1 MKKFKIILLFF
12 GLMIIAPNVYA
23 EELKTGTYKIHY
35 GKDDNKLL
43 VEKDGNIELGDKDS
57 TGITTWDIFSD
68 GDNFYI
74 KSSDDNSTIL
84 GSTGSASNGTN
95 IKTSNTNNSKYQKWQ
110 FVYADSKYYYIR
122 SSLGNYNI
130 DVIGGHNEVGSNI
143 RLWSANGT
151 VAQKWRLERI
161 DENNNALEDG
171 TYMIKASNNH
181 ENVIDLSGGKTNNS
195 TNVQVYKSNYTWA
208 QLWNIKYEDGYYTI
222 NTYLADNKV
231 LDISGGVFKKGS
243 NVQLYQSNKTNAQK
257 WILEKNSDDTYSF
270 SSYDGLWK
278 IDISSGS
285 KSSGANLQIYQTNG
299 TAAQKFIFEK
309 VDMSYLKDG
318 YYTISSLLGT
328 DMVVGI
334 DNAKA
339 VNNKNVSLTKNNES
353 RYTKWYIKRLDKD
366 TYTIANAQNRDKVLD
381 VQSGKTTDGSN
392 VQLYQS
398 NKTAAQKWTI
408 RRNSDNTYRIIGVGS
423 SKSLDV
429 KGGSSNEGTNIHIYS
444 FNDTNAQKFNITP
457 VEQNM
462 YESPAAGKY
471 VINSKLYQNKAVD
484 IKAASKDNN
493 TNVQLWSSNNTKAQV
508 WKLENIGEGKYVI
521 RSMINPNIV
530 LSASSTNV
538 VSRKYNSSDDQKWYF
553 YKDSDNEMTIY
564 NIGQGK
570 YLKIDGNSDG
580 SNISLTDAESNK
592 NEIILSPFT
601 QEIKYRGID
610 VSSHNGNINWESIRN
625 QIDFVIIRAGYSAEN
640 IVNGKDK
647 YEDIKFLHNVEECEK
662 YNIPYGFYLYSYA
675 KNMDENENS
684 ARKEAEHML
693 ALINKAKTYGK
704 PNLSVPIYYDVEDDS
719 TFQSIN
725 YDATTLTN
733 INEKFCSIIE
743 SNGYQCGLYTFLY
756 GFGYMGKDNV
766 KNLASK
772 YGIWVAHVKWYDFN
786 TEEDQFA
793 IINSTGNKYDHS
805 DFEQTYSIKENIW
818 QYSHE
823 GNIPAANTSQGRVD
837 LNIGYNIFG

>member
-1 MKKFKIILLFF
+1 MKKFKIFLLFF
-12 GLMIIAPNVYA
+12 GLMIITPNVYA

-43 VEKDGNIELGDKDS
+43 VEKDGNIELGDADS
-57 TGITTWDIFSD
+57 TGISTWNIFSD
-68 GDNFYI
+68 GNNFYI
-74 KSSDDNSTIL
+74 KSSDNNSTIL
-84 GSTGSASNGTN
+84 GSTGGANNGTN
-95 IKTSNTNNSKYQKWQ
+95 IKTSTTNNLKYQKWQ
-110 FVYADSKYYYIR
+110 FVQADSKYYYIR

-130 DVIGGHNEVGSNI
+130 DVINGNNEIGSNI
-143 RLWSANGT
+143 RLWSSNGT
-151 VAQKWRLERI
+151 AAQKWRLERI
-161 DENNNALEDG
+161 DENIKDLEDG
-171 TYMIKASNNH
+171 TYMIKASNNPI
-181 ENVIDLSGGKTNNS
+181 NAIDLSGAKTNNL

-208 QLWNIKYEDGYYTI
+208 QLWNIKYEDGYYII
-222 NTYLADNKV
+222 NTYLTDNKV
-231 LDISGGVFKKGS
+231 LDISGGKFKNSS
-243 NVQLYQSNKTNAQK
+243 NVQLYQANKTNAQK

-278 IDISSGS
+278 MDISGGS
-285 KSSGANLQIYQTNG
+285 KSSGANIQIYQTNG

-339 VNNKNVSLTKNNES
+339 VNNKNVSLRKNNDA

-381 VQSGKTTDGSN
+381 VQSGKTADGSN

-429 KGGSSNEGTNIHIYS
+429 KGAGSNEGTNIHIYS
-444 FNDTNAQKFNITP
+444 FNDTNAQKFSITP

-462 YESPAAGKY
+462 YESPSAGKY

-484 IKAASKDNN
+484 IKGASKDNN
-493 TNVQLWSSNNTKAQV
+493 TNVQLWGSNNTKAQV
-508 WKLENIGEGKYVI
+508 WELENTGEGKYVI

-538 VSRKYNSSDDQKWYF
+538 VSRKYNASDDQKWYF
-553 YKDSDNEMTIY
+553 YKDSENEMTIY

-580 SNISLTDAESNK
+580 SNISLTDTESNK

-601 QEIKYRGID
+601 QQIKYRGID
-610 VSSHNGNINWESIRN
+610 VSSHNGSINWESLRN
-625 QIDFVIIRAGYSAEN
+625 QIDFVIIRAGYSAES

-675 KNMDENENS
+675 KNADENENS
-684 ARKEAEHML
+684 AKQEAEHML

-719 TFQSIN
+719 TFQAIN

-772 YGIWVAHVKWYDFN
+772 YGIWVAHVKWYNFN

-793 IINSTGNKYDHS
+793 IINSNGNKYDHS

-823 GNIPAANTSQGRVD
+823 GNIPVANTSQGRVD